1 MRINEVEKQVG
12 ITKKN
17 IRFYED
23 QGLIHPERNKAS
35 GYRDYSEADVMLLFQ
50 IKLFRKLAIP
60 IEEIRKMLSG
70 KLTLTDCLERHRIY
84 LDHEV
89 RNLELVKMM
98 CQNLSEQS
106 AGLADLQAV
115 PYLEELQEYEK
126 GGNRFMNV
134 TKVDVGKK
142 KRGAAIAAGVM
153 IALILLWDV
162 LILILNAWDPAPP
175 FFIAVMIIIPTLIIV
190 GIVLALKERMKEIDG
205 GEEDEA
211 AKY

>member
-23 QGLIHPERNKAS
+23 QGLIHPARNKTN
-35 GYRDYSEADVMLLFQ
+35 GYRDYSEADVMLLFK
-50 IKLFRKLAIP
+50 IKLFRKLSIP
-60 IEEIRKMLSG
+60 IEEIRKMLCG
-70 KLTLTDCLERHRIY
+70 MLTLEDCLERHQIY
-84 LDHEV
+84 LNHGI

-98 CQNLSEQS
+98 CQKLSEES
-106 AGLADLQAV
+106 ASLADLQTLS
-115 PYLEELQEYEK
+115 YLEELQEYEK
-126 GGNRFMNV
+126 GGNHFMNV

-153 IALILLWDV
+153 IILILLWDILV
-162 LILILNAWDPAPP
+162 LILNAWDPAPP
-175 FFIAVMIIIPTLIIV
+175 FFIAVMIIIPTLLIV

>member
-23 QGLIHPERNKAS
+23 QGLIHPERNKAN

-98 CQNLSEQS
+98 
-106 AGLADLQAV
+106 
-115 PYLEELQEYEK
+115 
-126 GGNRFMNV
+126 
-134 TKVDVGKK
+134 
-142 KRGAAIAAGVM
+142 
-153 IALILLWDV
+153 
-162 LILILNAWDPAPP
+162 
-175 FFIAVMIIIPTLIIV
+175 
-190 GIVLALKERMKEIDG
+190 
-205 GEEDEA
+205 
-211 AKY
+211 